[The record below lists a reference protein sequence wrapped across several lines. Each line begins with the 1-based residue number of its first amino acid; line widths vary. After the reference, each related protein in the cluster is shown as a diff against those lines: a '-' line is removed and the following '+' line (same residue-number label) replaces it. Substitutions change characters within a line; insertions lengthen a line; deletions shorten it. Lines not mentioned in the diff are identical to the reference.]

1 MTAQQRRLRRE
12 NYCEENCVINFSE
25 KTCDDKKIKIAYY
38 GTIQD
43 LYDWEYQRANN
54 PYDYQ
59 D

>member
-1 MTAQQRRLRRE
+1 M
-12 NYCEENCVINFSE
+12 
-25 KTCDDKKIKIAYY
+25 DDKKIKIAYY